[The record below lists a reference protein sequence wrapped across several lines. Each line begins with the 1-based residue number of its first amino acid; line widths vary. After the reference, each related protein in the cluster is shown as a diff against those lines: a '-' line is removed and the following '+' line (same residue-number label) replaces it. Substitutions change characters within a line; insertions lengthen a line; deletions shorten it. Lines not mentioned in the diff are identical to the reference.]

1 MEKLYQLTDKEL
13 YRRACFFGAEARKW
27 SRKFAA
33 LLPEVEKRQLYKK
46 YKFYSIFE
54 FAAKLAGIGR
64 ETVLEVLR
72 VARKLEDKP
81 LLLEQL
87 EKQGVNKLRVVANIA
102 NKENEK
108 MLAEKVQEMS
118 KPTLQ
123 VFVREMQNG
132 SEYGGKFRAGPE
144 FDKQTMEN
152 RNRQQPERSEGPKR
166 ISITF
171 PLEPIV
177 ELRFRELQKKLSKQ
191 DKEPVDFNGVLET
204 LLNVYDSSNEG
215 GKKRKTIT
223 EINQENLETMKN
235 EVNEIL
241 EKRPVGCRYI
251 PTKEKQFLYQKY
263 ESRCA
268 YPECLKLPEI
278 FHHTRRFALNPSHD
292 PDFVVPLCKEHE
304 RLAHLG
310 LIENEEKPPE
320 MWRLKTEREK
330 AGAKYS
336 VDRKVNEFR
345 TTNYTS

>member
-1 MEKLYQLTDKEL
+1 MKNLQSLSDKEL
-13 YRRACFFGAEARKW
+13 YQKCCVFGAEARKW
-27 SRKFAA
+27 SRKFVA

-54 FAAKLAGIGR
+54 FAAKLAGINR

-87 EKQGVNKLRVVANIA
+87 EEQGINKLRVVANVA

-108 MLAEKVQEMS
+108 ILAEKIREMS
-118 KPTLQ
+118 KPTLE
-123 VFVREMQNG
+123 VFVREMRNG
-132 SEYGGKFRAGPE
+132 KLTDEEFRPGTE
-144 FDKQTMEN
+144 FDDQTMEN
-152 RNRQQPERSEGPKR
+152 KNGQPPEQSGKR

-171 PLEPIV
+171 PLEPKV
-177 ELRFRELQKKLSKQ
+177 ELRFRELQKKLSKEN
-191 DKEPVDFNGVLET
+191 KGPVDFNEVLRT
-204 LLNVYDSSNEG
+204 LMDTYDEAHGKGRKEG
-215 GKKRKTIT
+215 AD
-223 EINQENLETMKN
+223 QNLETMKN

-251 PTKEKQFLYQKY
+251 PAKEKQFLYQKY
-263 ESRCA
+263 GGRCA
-268 YPECLKLPEI
+268 FSECWKLPEI
-278 FHHTRRFALNPSHD
+278 FHHTRRFSLNPSHD

-320 MWRLKTEREK
+320 EWRLKMEREK
-330 AGAKYS
+330 VGPKYA
-336 VDRKVNEFR
+336 VDRRVN
-345 TTNYTS
+345 NYRH